1 MTNNTRVYFT
11 QGGDELVVAE
21 GGRITVESGG
31 DIGGISLAA
40 IPTTDPQ
47 DGVTI
52 WNDAGVLK
60 VASAGG

>member
-1 MTNNTRVYFT
+1 MSYNTRVYFR
-11 QGGDELVVAE
+11 QGGDELVVAA
-21 GGRITVESGG
+21 GGRITVETGG
-31 DIGGISLAA
+31 TIGGISLAA